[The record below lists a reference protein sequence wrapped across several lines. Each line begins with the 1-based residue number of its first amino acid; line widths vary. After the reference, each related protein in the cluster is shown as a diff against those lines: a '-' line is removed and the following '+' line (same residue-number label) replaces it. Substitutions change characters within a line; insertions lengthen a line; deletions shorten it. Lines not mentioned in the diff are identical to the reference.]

1 MHIEAKQSAAI
12 ESELN
17 ISIDKSPIRR
27 LPSNRPIREKQRMLR
42 DDKYFHLRDFPLTAA
57 VRNKGTSGRN
67 CIKYGVEFHYEQYK
81 ANISKQLVFSS
92 MQIREIF
99 ILLFKFYIIQDISLL
114 TTTKPAFN
122 FDAVRVDRSTAF

>member
-12 ESELN
+12 EIFL
-17 ISIDKSPIRR
+17 
-27 LPSNRPIREKQRMLR
+27 
-42 DDKYFHLRDFPLTAA
+42 PLTAA

-122 FDAVRVDRSTAF
+122 YLKYT